1 LILSI
6 LFSSRQAIPLSEQRK
21 NLLILLLRAC
31 GLIDLLALGI
41 ALIPSSWIISMHGH
55 LGMGPF
61 PEETLTLYLARS
73 SCLMYAVH
81 GVLLIFVSFDVA
93 RYLPLI
99 RLLAGIAVIHGIV
112 LIVIDQFTGM
122 PWWWTLGEGGL
133 LIAWGSLTF
142 CLLSSNTPSESSKE

>member
-1 LILSI
+1 MS
-6 LFSSRQAIPLSEQRK
+6 AQRK
-21 NLLILLLRAC
+21 KLLIFLLRAC

-41 ALIPSSWIISMHGH
+41 ALFPNSWIISLHGH

-61 PEETLTLYLARS
+61 PVETIAVYLARS
-73 SCLMYAVH
+73 SSLMYAVH
-81 GVLLIFVSFDVA
+81 GVLLIFVSFDIV

-99 RLLAGIAVIHGIV
+99 KLLAMIAVIHGII
-112 LIVIDQFTGM
+112 LISIDHFTGM

-142 CLLSSNTPSESSKE
+142 CLLSSNSPSESHKD